1 MNYVIT
7 TGWWCS
13 DQNTKDRNEL
23 IGDDAIR
30 DKDFHKTWHECIRK
44 TNSKA
49 NIYIVDSAS
58 PIKPPLNEG
67 EALISL
73 EKNFGHSTRCDYK
86 LSGVTRAHVMGMTL
100 ALLNEYE
107 YWVYIEQDALIQ
119 GDDLIERCISSLK
132 SPMAF
137 GDGTGTPYPAQQS
150 FMIIKT
156 SYINVFLHRLLN
168 IKASDKE
175 ISPELKFCIASSPTL
190 SLLPASIYKFIERR
204 GAFNKAA
211 RIIIYGAIKLLR
223 GFDYIPFGYGRTRPI
238 NFSDKHFYFQHGN
251 SAELDKFLS
260 KNNYPNEKK

>member
-7 TGWWCS
+7 SGWWCS
-13 DQNTKDRNEL
+13 NENTQDRTEL

-30 DKDFHKTWHECIRK
+30 NQDFHRVWHQCIRE

-58 PIKPPLNEG
+58 PVKPLLNEG
-67 EALISL
+67 EKIISF

-86 LSGVTRAHVMGMTL
+86 LSGVTRAHIMGMTL

-119 GDDLIERCISSLK
+119 GEQFIERCISSMN

-137 GDGTGTPYPAQQS
+137 GDGQGTPYPAQQS

-156 SYINVFLHRLLN
+156 SYIETFLHRLLK
-168 IKASDKE
+168 IKASDKD
-175 ISPELKFCIASSPTL
+175 IAPELKFCIASSKIL
-190 SLLPASIYKFIERR
+190 SLIPEFIYKFIDRR
-204 GAFNKAA
+204 GALNKAV

-223 GFDYIPFGYGRTRPI
+223 GFDYIPFGHGRSRPI
-238 NFSDKHFYFQHGN
+238 DFSHPHFYFQHG
-251 SAELDKFLS
+251 SAPELDIFLS
-260 KNNYPNEKK
+260 QKNHSNETK